1 MIEDESGRIELSGNR
16 IFREGFVT
24 GCVVGLLG
32 SETTGGQFDVVD
44 ICLPEMPP
52 QPKVDEKMGTT
63 SLKMIAEADDDM
75 PNYIAFASGL
85 DISGDLHESLETHLM
100 MEYLTGELL
109 CPEVPLNPKYSLIW
123 LGSKTNIPNIS
134 PHPRR
139 KLPRKTQTSRPPPHH
154 QKIPRQKEIRLRCKY
169 LHRLP
174 DPRTRL
180 PPGDPL
186 HHSPRLHHAWLA

>member
-16 IFREGFVT
+16 IFREGLVT

-44 ICLPEMPP
+44 ICFPEMPP
-52 QPKVDEKMGTT
+52 QPKVDEKMGTIPV
-63 SLKMIAEADDDM
+63 KMIAEADDDM

-109 CPEVPLNPKYSLIW
+109 CPEVPSSPKDLLIW
-123 LGSKTNIPNIS
+123 LGSKTNIPNIPS
-134 PHPRR
+134 YSSR
-139 KLPRKTQTSRPPPHH
+139 KLPRQTQASRPPPHH
-154 QKIPRQKEIRLRCKY
+154 
-169 LHRLP
+169 
-174 DPRTRL
+174 
-180 PPGDPL
+180 
-186 HHSPRLHHAWLA
+186 